1 MYNLDVVCML
11 EGNILTGFRFNAF
24 NGFPILR
31 RDKLFNVQFNVHSV
45 VLLAVIASGISML
58 GSYED

>member
-1 MYNLDVVCML
+1 MARIYNFDEVCML

-24 NGFPILR
+24 NFFPILR
-31 RDKLFNVQFNVHSV
+31 RDKSFNVLPII
-45 VLLAVIASGISML
+45 LLAVIASGISML